1 MEEYEDDD
9 SSDEEVD
16 FEEATENAHVTFN
29 LSKQKRQV
37 SWHQKCDLF
46 NSTWITIVNIVKET
60 AFKKKVEHRFT
71 SLIFYFHGKEQK

>member
-1 MEEYEDDD
+1 MFQQLYQTQILSNNTSTLGHRTRLKAKATTEGIEMEEYEDDD

-37 SWHQKCDLF
+37 S
-46 NSTWITIVNIVKET
+46 
-60 AFKKKVEHRFT
+60 
-71 SLIFYFHGKEQK
+71 